1 MKIDEPL
8 QVPQTVPD
16 NVISLTEAQ
25 ERRQQLYAALE
36 GLLFVHG
43 KPLSVQLLGETLGVA
58 PEEAM
63 PLILA
68 VKERYD
74 SDPQRGLQIVIN
86 EQGVQLAT
94 KASIATFIQKLEGQ
108 RLVNLSLPALETLS
122 VIAYKQP
129 ITRAEVEAIRGVN
142 CDGVMSTLL
151 EKKLIYV
158 SGEKPVI
165 GKPRLYSTTS
175 DFLYYFGIKS
185 LKELPVP
192 AVDVDPAALKEAAA
206 AEAPQLEVEGVV
218 AASAPPASTET
229 TPEGSVQVPTGGD
242 DPSANASSES
252 GAPQTE
258 TETDQASH
266 TSEAVLPR
274 KE

>member
-1 MKIDEPL
+1 MKIDEPVL
-8 QVPQTVPD
+8 TPQSLPETVPAAID
-16 NVISLTEAQ
+16 ADEQ
-25 ERRQQLYAALE
+25 RRRLAAALE

-43 KPLSVQLLGETLGVA
+43 KPLSTQVLAETLGVP
-58 PEEAM
+58 PEEVM
-63 PLILA
+63 PLILSA
-68 VKERYD
+68 KERYD
-74 SDPQRGLQIVIN
+74 ADAQRGLQIVIN

-94 KASIATFIQKLEGQ
+94 KASIATYIQKLEGQ
-108 RLVNLSLPALETLS
+108 KLVNLSLPALETLA

-129 ITRAEVEAIRGVN
+129 LTRAEVEAIRGVN

-192 AVDVDPAALKEAAA
+192 AVDVDPAALKENAAG
-206 AEAPQLEVEGVV
+206 EAPNLAVEGIVTAPADS
-218 AASAPPASTET
+218 AANPGSEVPEPGASPEPVPTPASVPDT
-229 TPEGSVQVPTGGD
+229 TGD
-242 DPSANASSES
+242 V
-252 GAPQTE
+252 G
-258 TETDQASH
+258 TDNVEPPVDQDTQKS
-266 TSEAVLPR
+266 
-274 KE
+274 

>member
-1 MKIDEPL
+1 MKIDEPVPTPQPPADPAIVLADTPDRLRQL
-8 QVPQTVPD
+8 Q
-16 NVISLTEAQ
+16 
-25 ERRQQLYAALE
+25 AALE

-43 KPLSVQLLGETLGVA
+43 KPLPVQVLGETLGVP
-58 PEEAM
+58 PEEIL

-68 VKERYD
+68 AKERYD
-74 SDPQRGLQIVIN
+74 AEPQRGLQIVIN

-94 KASIATFIQKLEGQ
+94 KAAIAQYIQKLEGQ
-108 RLVNLSLPALETLS
+108 KLVNLSLPALETLA

-158 SGEKPVI
+158 SGEKAVI

-175 DFLYYFGIKS
+175 DFLYYFGIKT

-192 AVDVDPAALKEAAA
+192 AVDVDPAALKEAASAESPQLAIEGIANAAPTPA
-206 AEAPQLEVEGVV
+206 AESSVGVASPDAAVSPDPVLTNPGPAADPGANSDSPNQVNVKDLPQ
-218 AASAPPASTET
+218 A
-229 TPEGSVQVPTGGD
+229 D
-242 DPSANASSES
+242 
-252 GAPQTE
+252 
-258 TETDQASH
+258 
-266 TSEAVLPR
+266 